1 MGLQLQI
8 ERQDVIGS
16 RSLTLRRLE
25 SEHSDRK
32 LTRCRRQATHL
43 EAPVEIGNRSDL
55 IAAALRD
62 HRRARNRL
70 ATGTHYTVLYGSTP
84 HRGGE

>member
-1 MGLQLQI
+1 MRLQLQI

-16 RSLTLRRLE
+16 RSLTLPRFE
-25 SEHSDRK
+25 SEHRDQK

-43 EAPVEIGNRSDL
+43 EAPIEIGDRSDL

-70 ATGTHYTVLYGSTP
+70 PSGTHYTVLYGGTP
-84 HRGGE
+84 QRGGE